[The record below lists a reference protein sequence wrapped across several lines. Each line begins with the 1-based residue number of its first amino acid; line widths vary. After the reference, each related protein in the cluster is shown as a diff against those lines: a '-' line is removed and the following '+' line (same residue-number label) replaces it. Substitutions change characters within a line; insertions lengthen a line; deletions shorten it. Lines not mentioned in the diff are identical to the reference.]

1 MFPELH
7 RRLIRLERDDY
18 QDGDQPLVVRV
29 TREPTSTDD
38 PEWCDLHGIQIAGNG
53 DRLGERL
60 LRVRTSALRDRLE
73 PEGL

>member
-18 QDGDQPLVVRV
+18 QGGDRPLVVRV
-29 TREPTSTDD
+29 SREPTPTAD
-38 PEWCDLHGIQIAGNG
+38 PDWCDLHGIHIAGNG

-73 PEGL
+73 SEGL